1 MIEDV
6 EKCILCFGCCNPFLY
21 VVDDKHV
28 DCLIEVYEVVCC
40 VVQHGAGVL
49 HLEEACRDVEYALL
63 GEELLGAEA
72 NGIEEMCFSAA

>member
-1 MIEDV
+1 
-6 EKCILCFGCCNPFLY
+6 
-21 VVDDKHV
+21 
-28 DCLIEVYEVVCC
+28 LIEVYEVVCC

-72 NGIEEMCFSAA
+72 DGIEEMCFSAA